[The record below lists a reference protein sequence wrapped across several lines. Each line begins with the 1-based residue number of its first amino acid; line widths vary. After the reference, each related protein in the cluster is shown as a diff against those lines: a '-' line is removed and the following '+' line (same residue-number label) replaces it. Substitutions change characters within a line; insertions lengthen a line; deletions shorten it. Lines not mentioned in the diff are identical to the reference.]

1 MCYMVRIRYI
11 RHCSRSDEIPKALFH
26 EISWDAVYGQ
36 WAAPMQVVLNNP
48 FDINIETHVIR

>member
-1 MCYMVRIRYI
+1 MVRIRYI